1 MVKGVDAAVYDAI
14 KRVKDGTF
22 QGGIY
27 QFGLAEG
34 GVGYVFDDNNR
45 KLIPPAVRAR
55 LDTLSAEII
64 AGKIDV
70 PSTR

>member
-14 KRVKDGTF
+14 RRAKDGTF
-22 QGGIY
+22 EGGIY

-34 GVGYVFDDNNR
+34 GVGYVYDANNR
-45 KLIPPAVRAR
+45 SLVPDSVRAR
-55 LDTLSAEII
+55 LQALQAEIV
-64 AGKIDV
+64 AGTIVV